1 MNSFEPDQARENMT
15 KFQSPLQQQ
24 LNRLKPWAVLAVLMA
39 IGLLGYYIFLGLQYK
54 HASAEEA
61 SLSDQAYRLTR
72 LARAPLSLESGQ
84 VDQLESQTRWLAELN
99 SWFDYPRTGSP
110 LTKLAAFPEPTEV
123 DLKSMTIADLL
134 LMDLLSTTADEAHV
148 KLVSVTGGE
157 LEQETQGVMQF
168 QVKPIDIVIE
178 GYAANMYRFL
188 NRLDQKPPLATVSN
202 LNIEDL
208 NFLPRAEIELRFY
221 YLSPQEAQH
230 TEGTE

>member
-1 MNSFEPDQARENMT
+1 MT
-15 KFQSPLQQQ
+15 TFHSPLQQQ
-24 LNRLKPWAVLAVLMA
+24 FSRSKPWAVLAALMA

-61 SLSDQAYRLTR
+61 SLSGQVYRLSR

-99 SWFDYPRTGSP
+99 SWFDYPRTGSQ
-110 LTKLAAFPEPTEV
+110 LTKLAAFPEPTTV

-134 LMDLLSTTADEAHV
+134 LMDLLSTTADEAQV

-157 LEQETQGVMQF
+157 LEEETQGVMRF
-168 QVKPIDIVIE
+168 QVKPIVIEIE
-178 GYAANMYRFL
+178 GYTAHMYRFL
-188 NRLDQKPPLATVSN
+188 NRLDQNPPLATVSN
-202 LNIEDL
+202 LNIENLD
-208 NFLPRAEIELRFY
+208 FLPIAEIELRFY
-221 YLSPQEAQH
+221 YLSPRGAQH